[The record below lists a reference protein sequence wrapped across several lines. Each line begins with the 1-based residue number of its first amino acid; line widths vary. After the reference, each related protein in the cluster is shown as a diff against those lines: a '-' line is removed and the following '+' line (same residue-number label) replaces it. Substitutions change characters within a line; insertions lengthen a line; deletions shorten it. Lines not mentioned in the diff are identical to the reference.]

1 MRATCHA
8 RSVIKVKKIS
18 GRHLYFSE
26 REVPV
31 GDGELV
37 ELVRVGLKVEG
48 HDLARAHAESEED
61 TEI

>member
-37 ELVRVGLKVEG
+37 ELVLVGLKVEG
-48 HDLARAHAESEED
+48 HDLARAF
-61 TEI
+61 